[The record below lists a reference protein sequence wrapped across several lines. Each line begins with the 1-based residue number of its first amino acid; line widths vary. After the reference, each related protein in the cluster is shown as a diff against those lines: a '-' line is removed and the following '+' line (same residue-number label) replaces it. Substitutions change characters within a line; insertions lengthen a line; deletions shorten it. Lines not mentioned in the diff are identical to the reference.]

1 MPESASEK
9 YFFFKKSVLNF
20 HTFAL
25 GFRVDFSEDSEQT
38 DELGD
43 KPGTEDAAMP
53 PTKSDP
59 DGIPREF
66 TDFVSPL
73 ALPDAEPS
81 IKSPCDPIFS

>member
-25 GFRVDFSEDSEQT
+25 GFRVDFSEDSEPT

-43 KPGTEDAAMP
+43 KPRAEDAGML

-59 DGIPREF
+59 DCVPREF

-81 IKSPCDPIFS
+81 TKSPCDPIFS

>member
-20 HTFAL
+20 HTIAL
-25 GFRVDFSEDSEQT
+25 GFRVDFSEDSEPT

-43 KPGTEDAAMP
+43 KPRAEDAGML

-59 DGIPREF
+59 DCVPREF

-81 IKSPCDPIFS
+81 TKSPCDPIFS